1 MTEGF
6 DRLFSPLTVGRS
18 SLKNRVVL
26 TPHAHVVSSLWGTDE
41 EARGHIAYW
50 KARTDAAWIDG
61 VSAHV
66 RNRVPPGF
74 EPSGIGAQTPGHFR
88 APFFMDRVGE
98 LAETVHA
105 DGTILTVQ
113 MILQGGMPH
122 GPSAGLSGPTTHLVA
137 HPMTYTDIGYFVEEY
152 AFSAARAVAAG
163 ADGVE
168 LHLNHDDM
176 LEWFV
181 SPLTNRRTDEF
192 GGSVAGRLE
201 FPRRVIEAIRA
212 AIGPEPLVGIRFTL
226 REDEPGG
233 YGAEDGAHLVGE
245 LERLTAI
252 DYVSVTWGT
261 PWGNPSYIQAQ
272 QHPPA
277 PGAPFTGP
285 LRAATQV
292 PIIYTGRVNSPE
304 VAEQILADGHAD
316 LVGMARAILADPEL
330 LAKARDGR
338 ADEIR
343 PCVAGNECINRR
355 VVENLPFSCAVNP
368 VAARE
373 HHPAPVMTA
382 DPRRILVIG
391 GGPAGLEVAA
401 RTAARGHDVEL
412 WERRPA
418 LGGQLAIA
426 AHAPGHED
434 YRRYLR
440 WHADEARRHGVR
452 LRTEHT
458 ADAEGVLAYGAD
470 TVVIATGATPRRP
483 SLPGSDLPGIVPSTA
498 VLDGSAALPDGPVLV
513 VAEDDHLPPLAVADH
528 LANVLGHDVTLL
540 VSTSGPAPLLSRYSL
555 GSALARLDEGGV
567 RLITDSSA
575 AAVDAAPDGLRVT
588 GRHVYSGRE
597 RTLGTFATVVLSC
610 GAVPRVDLADA
621 LDGHH
626 PDVHVLGDAF
636 APRRLVWATRQAY
649 DLALTL

>member
-1 MTEGF
+1 MTEVF
-6 DRLFSPLTVGRS
+6 ARLFSPLTVGRTR
-18 SLKNRVVL
+18 LKNRVVL
-26 TPHAHVVSSLWGTDE
+26 TPHAHVVSSLWGTEDD
-41 EARGHIAYW
+41 ARGHIAYW
-50 KARTDAAWIDG
+50 RARTDAAWIDG

-74 EPSGIGAQTPGHFR
+74 EPSGIGAQIPGHFR
-88 APFFMDRVGE
+88 TPFFMDRVGE

-122 GPSAGLSGPTTHLVA
+122 GPSAGLSGPTTHLVS
-137 HPMTYTDIGYFVEEY
+137 HPMTPADIGYFVEEY
-152 AFSAARAVAAG
+152 AFSASQAIAAG

-176 LEWFV
+176 LEWFI
-181 SPLTNRRTDEF
+181 SPLTNHRTDEF
-192 GGSVAGRLE
+192 GGSMAGRLE
-201 FPRRVIEAIRA
+201 FPRRIIDAIRA
-212 AIGPEPLVGIRFTL
+212 AIGPKPLVGIRFTL

-233 YGAEDGAHLVGE
+233 YQEEHGAHLVSE

-252 DYVSVTWGT
+252 DYVSVTWGS

-277 PGAPFTGP
+277 PGAVFTGA
-285 LRAATQV
+285 LRAATRL
-292 PIIYTGRVNSPE
+292 PIVYTGRVNSPQ
-304 VAEQILADGHAD
+304 VAERVLADGHAD

-330 LAKARDGR
+330 LSKAREGR
-338 ADEIR
+338 ANEIR

-373 HHPAPVMTA
+373 HHPLPSPAA
-382 DPRRILVIG
+382 SPRRILVVG

-401 RTAARGHDVEL
+401 RAAGRGHDVEL
-412 WERRPA
+412 WESNPH
-418 LGGQLAIA
+418 LGGQLAVA
-426 AHAPGHED
+426 ARAPGHED

-440 WHADEARRHGVR
+440 WHADEARRRGVR
-452 LRTEHT
+452 IHTER
-458 ADAEGVLAYGAD
+458 AGEPDGVLAYGAD

-483 SLPGSDLPGIVPSTA
+483 TVPGFDLPGVVLSTD
-498 VLDGSAALPDGPVLV
+498 VLEGTATLPDGPVLV

-528 LANVLGHDVTLL
+528 LANVLGHDATLV

-567 RLITDSSA
+567 RLLSDR
-575 AAVDAAPDGLRVT
+575 AVTGVESTPEGLQVI

-597 RTLGTFATVVLSC
+597 RSLGTFAAVVLSC
-610 GAVPRVDLADA
+610 GAVPRTGLASA
-621 LDGHH
+621 LEGRH

-649 DLALTL
+649 DLALML